1 MANTIFEKQG
11 GTYTQVG
18 DYMLPDL
25 LPEEEEKKANIGAWA
40 MRHKRYLK
48 QNHKVF
54 YYNLLTS
61 GKLNSY
67 LVDIEKQAEE
77 MFFRLVND
85 LAEKENVT
93 EELKAT
99 DMMLWVQKMNNI
111 RNQANEIVNASLIF
125 DITQLKTNRVCC
137 FHKLGEI
144 GRWGRLHMDYIMKAN
159 QTLYHNLLRKNM
171 LIEYLTV
178 IDKIAQCRYE
188 EEERNYS
195 LLGFDQS
202 NLIEEEIVLQNII
215 YC

>member
-1 MANTIFEKQG
+1 MKKYITDKITG
-11 GTYTQVG
+11 ISYTLVG
-18 DYMLPDL
+18 DVYIPNLVSTDTNY
-25 LPEEEEKKANIGAWA
+25 EIGYWG
-40 MRHKRYLK
+40 RKHKEYIK
-48 QNHKVF
+48 QYKPAF
-54 YYNLLTS
+54 YTTLLTQC
-61 GKLNSY
+61 KLNSY
-67 LVDIEKQAEE
+67 LHDVDVRAAEMYDTIVKQ
-77 MFFRLVND
+77 
-85 LAEKENVT
+85 LAKQEDVT
-93 EELKAT
+93 EKLKAT

-125 DITQLKTNRVCC
+125 DIPQLKTNRVCC

-144 GRWGRLHMDYIMKAN
+144 GRWGRLHMDYIMKVN

-202 NLIEEEIVLQNII
+202 NLIAEEIVLQNII